1 MAANALALLAVP
13 NRDAFAAGLRP
24 ALGPGRFR
32 ATRFEGEYSDL
43 LHPLCDRKIAV
54 DTSALKQSGG
64 GDYFLATFSGN
75 DIGPP
80 GALPLAVLSVARCPR
95 YVLNIGVG
103 NVVRASCDAESVSR
117 YGLRDW
123 SFEARISRDGE
134 QARKRANS
142 EGSTRDLYHRV
153 NAACRRWM
161 PATACMWAGGTR
173 GLLTARLGKA
183 SDGKTATAGSWSSKR
198 QNDAIGRGLL
208 ECVQAVV
215 ASYSRAAL
223 LSADHICGGTYH
235 KQVVHAR
242 TAVVLYK
249 RACRCVCRD

>member
-1 MAANALALLAVP
+1 MSRRCLAANALALLAVP

-242 TAVVLYK
+242 TAVVL
-249 RACRCVCRD
+249 

>member
-1 MAANALALLAVP
+1 MKADAISRRCLAANALALLAVP

-123 SFEARISRDGE
+123 SFEARISGDGE

-142 EGSTRDLYHRV
+142 EGSTRDLYHSV

-215 ASYSRAAL
+215 ASYSGITFR
-223 LSADHICGGTYH
+223 
-235 KQVVHAR
+235 
-242 TAVVLYK
+242 
-249 RACRCVCRD
+249 

>member
-1 MAANALALLAVP
+1 MSRRCLAANALALLAVP

-80 GALPLAVLSVARCPR
+80 G
-95 YVLNIGVG
+95 VG

-134 QARKRANS
+134 QVDAGDGVHVGRWHPRAADGEAW
-142 EGSTRDLYHRV
+142 EGI
-153 NAACRRWM
+153 RW
-161 PATACMWAGGTR
+161 
-173 GLLTARLGKA
+173 K
-183 SDGKTATAGSWSSKR
+183 DGNRW
-198 QNDAIGRGLL
+198 LL
-208 ECVQAVV
+208 EQQA
-215 ASYSRAAL
+215 AE
-223 LSADHICGGTYH
+223 
-235 KQVVHAR
+235 
-242 TAVVLYK
+242 
-249 RACRCVCRD
+249 

>member
-1 MAANALALLAVP
+1 MIEKSPWTPAPSSRAAVATISSP
-13 NRDAFAAGLRP
+13 PSP
-24 ALGPGRFR
+24 A
-32 ATRFEGEYSDL
+32 T
-43 LHPLCDRKIAV
+43 
-54 DTSALKQSGG
+54 TSAHRV
-64 GDYFLATFSGN
+64 
-75 DIGPP
+75 
-80 GALPLAVLSVARCPR
+80 ALPLAVLSVARCPR

-123 SFEARISRDGE
+123 SFEARISGDGE

-183 SDGKTATAGSWSSKR
+183 SDGKTATAGSWSNKR
-198 QNDAIGRGLL
+198 QNDARGRGLL
-208 ECVQAVV
+208 ECVHAVV

-223 LSADHICGGTYH
+223 LSADHICGGKSCMPAQRWFCTRG
-235 KQVVHAR
+235 HAD
-242 TAVVLYK
+242 
-249 RACRCVCRD
+249 ACRD